1 MSSSVFPTLAG
12 LGWSVARSELWKTR
26 SQEAISGKETRIAD
40 WSYPRHQWTLGFDF
54 LRQGALS
61 GATYAEFALL
71 AGFFNLRQGAYD
83 SFLYADADDNAVTA
97 QALATGDGAT
107 TSFAFVRSFGGF
119 VEPIL
124 APNVVANVYLNG
136 VVQSTGSYTVNG
148 WGAAAPGTLV
158 FATAPGSGVS
168 IAADF
173 SFYFPCRFATDQMDF
188 EKFMAALYSAKKV
201 AFVSLK

>member
-1 MSSSVFPTLAG
+1 MSTSIFPALAG

-71 AGFFNLRQGAYD
+71 AGFFNLRQGSYD
-83 SFLYADADDNAVTA
+83 SFLYADVDDNAVTN

-107 TSFAFVRSFGGF
+107 TSFPFVRSFGGF

-124 APNVVANVYLNG
+124 APNVVSHVYFNG
-136 VVQSTGSYTVNG
+136 VAQSTGSYTVNG
-148 WGAAAPGTLV
+148 WGSASPGTLV
-158 FATAPGSGVS
+158 FAAAPGSGVS

-173 SFYFPCRFATDQMDF
+173 SFYFPCRFAADQMDF

-201 AFVSLK
+201 AFTSLK